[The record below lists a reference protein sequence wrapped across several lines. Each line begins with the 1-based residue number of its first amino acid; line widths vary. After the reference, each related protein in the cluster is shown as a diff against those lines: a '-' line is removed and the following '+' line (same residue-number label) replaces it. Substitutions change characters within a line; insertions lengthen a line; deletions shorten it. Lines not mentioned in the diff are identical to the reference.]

1 MKLSRTFTYAVQA
14 VLELCRAPAD
24 QTMTCKELAEQ
35 GGMPERFLLQ
45 ILRSLVTKGLL
56 ASNRGVRGGYRL
68 NREAQEIT
76 MLDVLE
82 AVEGAI
88 TFDLPPRQDGKQ
100 HRPEIGVLLGEARDR
115 IRRELASIRICPGAQ
130 RDEDDDDGSTS
141 SRLAAAG

>member
-14 VLELCRAPAD
+14 VLELCHAPAG

-68 NREAQEIT
+68 NQEAQQIT

-88 TFDLPPRQDGKQ
+88 SFDLPPRQDGKE
-100 HRPEIGVLLGEARDR
+100 HRPEINTLLSEARDR
-115 IRRELASIRICPGAQ
+115 IRSELGAIRICPGA
-130 RDEDDDDGSTS
+130 RRDDDDS
-141 SRLAAAG
+141 SPSAPLAAAG